1 MATTKAYELAQLGND
16 LTVDSAGNL
25 IFDTTIDV
33 DYNGFDSDFGLKS
46 TSNLTEGSNLYFTD
60 ARVETAGALMD
71 TEVSNLAEVKAFAAS
86 DYATAAQG
94 TTADAALPKA
104 GGAMTGAITTNST
117 FAGRNVATDGTKLD
131 GIETAA
137 TADQTDAE
145 IRTAVEAATNSN
157 VFTDADHTKLDGIE
171 TAATA
176 DQTKA
181 DIEGLGIELPAAN
194 LTGTVA
200 AARLSTATTQAE
212 SDDST
217 KIATTAYVAAKITT
231 LIGGAPSTL
240 NDLNELAAAIND
252 DANYNTTLTTALATK
267 LPLAGGAMTGA
278 ITTNSTFDGRDVAT
292 DGTKLDTIETSAT
305 ADQTDAQI
313 RARVEAATDSNVF
326 TDADHSKL
334 NAIEASA
341 TADQTD
347 AQIRARVAAA
357 TDSNVFTD
365 ADHTKLGTIETNAKD
380 DQTITAGTGLTGGGT
395 GNVTVT
401 LNPAISATS
410 LTLTGGVTA
419 APASSLVVYNSGGT
433 AVKTVHGITST

>member
-1 MATTKAYELAQLGND
+1 MIGTMITEGSSDIA
-16 LTVDSAGNL
+16 
-25 IFDTTIDV
+25 DTDT
-33 DYNGFDSDFGLKS
+33 
-46 TSNLTEGSNLYFTD
+46 LTEGSTNLYHTSARAD
-60 ARVETAGALMD
+60 ARIAAASITDMSDADQSVQTTD
-71 TEVSNLAEVKAFAAS
+71 NVAFANIS
-86 DYATAAQG
+86 PTGTVDGRDVAA
-94 TTADAALPKA
+94 
-104 GGAMTGAITTNST
+104 
-117 FAGRNVATDGTKLD
+117 DGTKLD
-131 GIETAA
+131 TIETSA
-137 TADQTDAE
+137 TADQSDAE
-145 IRTAVEAATNSN
+145 IRAAVEAATDSN

-200 AARLSTATTQAE
+200 AARLSTAATQAE

-267 LPLAGGAMTGA
+267 MPLAGGAFSGA
-278 ITTNSTFDGRDVAT
+278 VTTNSTFDGRDVAT

-326 TDADHSKL
+326 TDADHTKL
-334 NAIEASA
+334 DGIETSA
-341 TADQTD
+341 TADQSD

-365 ADHTKLGTIETNAKD
+365 ADHTKLNGIEAGATA
-380 DQTITAGTGLTGGGT
+380 DQAIAA
-395 GNVTVT
+395 T
-401 LNPAISATS
+401 LI
-410 LTLTGGVTA
+410 
-419 APASSLVVYNSGGT
+419 VYNSGGT
-433 AVKTVHGITST
+433 ALKTINGIG

>member
-71 TEVSNLAEVKAFAAS
+71 TEVTNLAEVKAFAAS

-94 TTADAALPKA
+94 STADAALPKA

-117 FAGRNVATDGTKLD
+117 FDGRDVATDGTKLD
-131 GIETAA
+131 GIEANA
-137 TADQTDAE
+137 TADQT
-145 IRTAVEAATNSN
+145 
-157 VFTDADHTKLDGIE
+157 
-171 TAATA
+171 
-176 DQTKA
+176 QA

-194 LTGTVA
+194 LTGTIA

-292 DGTKLDTIETSAT
+292 DGTKLDTIET
-305 ADQTDAQI
+305 
-313 RARVEAATDSNVF
+313 
-326 TDADHSKL
+326 
-334 NAIEASA
+334 
-341 TADQTD
+341 
-347 AQIRARVAAA
+347 
-357 TDSNVFTD
+357 
-365 ADHTKLGTIETNAKD
+365 NAKD

>member
-71 TEVSNLAEVKAFAAS
+71 TEVTNLAEVKAFAAS

-94 TTADAALPKA
+94 STADAALPKA

-117 FAGRNVATDGTKLD
+117 FDGRD
-131 GIETAA
+131 
-137 TADQTDAE
+137 
-145 IRTAVEAATNSN
+145 
-157 VFTDADHTKLDGIE
+157 
-171 TAATA
+171 
-176 DQTKA
+176 
-181 DIEGLGIELPAAN
+181 
-194 LTGTVA
+194 
-200 AARLSTATTQAE
+200 
-212 SDDST
+212 
-217 KIATTAYVAAKITT
+217 
-231 LIGGAPSTL
+231 GGAPSTL

-292 DGTKLDTIETSAT
+292 DGTKLD
-305 ADQTDAQI
+305 
-313 RARVEAATDSNVF
+313 
-326 TDADHSKL
+326 
-334 NAIEASA
+334 
-341 TADQTD
+341 
-347 AQIRARVAAA
+347 
-357 TDSNVFTD
+357 
-365 ADHTKLGTIETNAKD
+365 TIETNAKD